1 MAHRRG
7 VADYWGKLAKQQG
20 YPARSV
26 FKLKELDYRFRL
38 FRPGARVLDLGC
50 SPGSWSQFAA
60 ESVGPRGF
68 VLGLDLQ
75 PLPLTLPLPPHVTIL
90 RQDVLAWKPHASF
103 DHSFDVLLS
112 DMAPATSGI
121 RSVDAAG
128 SAELCEAA
136 LGLARKVLKPQ
147 GSLVMKIFHGPSFA
161 PLLKQVQSEFLNTH
175 TIKPEAARSESME
188 TFIVAQRKKF
198 KTPPAAAAGKSA
210 SKSST
215 VAGAPNPSASTSQS
229 TVTAAPFS
237 TAPPS
242 TDAAVP
248 AAATPSTAAAA
259 AAAAAAETAST
270 HAPVSSAPAPK
281 QKRR

>member
-1 MAHRRG
+1 
-7 VADYWGKLAKQQG
+7 
-20 YPARSV
+20 
-26 FKLKELDYRFRL
+26 
-38 FRPGARVLDLGC
+38 
-50 SPGSWSQFAA
+50 
-60 ESVGPRGF
+60 
-68 VLGLDLQ
+68 
-75 PLPLTLPLPPHVTIL
+75 VTIL
-90 RQDVLAWKPHASF
+90 RQDVLAWRPHASF

-136 LGLARKVLKPQ
+136 LGLARRVLKPQ

-198 KTPPAAAAGKSA
+198 KTPSAATAGKAA
-210 SKSST
+210 SKSS
-215 VAGAPNPSASTSQS
+215 AAAAAPNSNTSTSQS

-237 TAPPS
+237 TVLPS
-242 TDAAVP
+242 SDVVVP
-248 AAATPSTAAAA
+248 AAATPSTAAT
-259 AAAAAAETAST
+259 AETAST
-270 HAPVSSAPAPK
+270 YAPVSSAPAPK